1 LLFFIGLLDWFTR
14 ERRMQGKIDSHS
26 PIRSRTGFMGMTEK
40 EVGMT
45 EEPDGFDESNP
56 YLNT

>member
-1 LLFFIGLLDWFTR
+1 LDWFTR